1 MVVCIWRFRK
11 SYKISFGQAVII
23 HLSNKLPVIV
33 PTPRPRKPLHISATK
48 AYFQRFKSFHH
59 LLSTTNFLKL
69 PTEYYGFFVFLY
81 TNIILNFCVCEGCQ
95 NYLSPNT
102 HVIYERLSVQIIS
115 YTPNMAKIIP
125 ICCQL
130 KHVFKYA

>member
-1 MVVCIWRFRK
+1 VVVCIWRFRK

-59 LLSTTNFLKL
+59 LLSTTNLLKL

-81 TNIILNFCVCEGCQ
+81 TNIILNSCVCESKSKLLISQYTCNLWTFKGA
-95 NYLSPNT
+95 NNF
-102 HVIYERLSVQIIS
+102 IY
-115 YTPNMAKIIP
+115 T
-125 ICCQL
+125 
-130 KHVFKYA
+130 KYGKKLFPYAVN